1 MGNISNLP
9 HTDWDRELLALDGHV
24 LQSSGWLRVQ
34 RALGHEVRWSR
45 GDGWQWAGAIRQG
58 VFPRYL
64 YVPYGPAGSGR
75 TAAALR
81 DICRTAADSGVDFV
95 RVEPTGNDAVD
106 ALAEARARAAPPVQP
121 RCTWLLDLTVSEEI
135 LRSGLES
142 GHRSRINAAARR
154 GITVRSS
161 ADPDDVEIFLRL
173 QRDAAGRSGFAGQSS
188 SYHHTV
194 ANVLMPLGMA
204 RLYVAEADGSPAS
217 ASICFDF
224 GRVRYYAYAA
234 SDPARGRKLGAGPPL
249 LWTMILDARER
260 GATTFDFWGVT
271 CSDRSDHAWTGFSR
285 FKRAFGGRLLQR
297 AGTWEIPV
305 HRLRHRAFTLLRRSG

>member
-1 MGNISNLP
+1 MGNNSDFP
-9 HTDWDRELLALDGHV
+9 DAAWDRELLALHGHV

-34 RALGHEVRWSR
+34 HALGHEIRWAR

-75 TAAALR
+75 TSDAFR
-81 DICRTAADSGVDFV
+81 HIVSTAARSRLDFV
-95 RVEPTGNDAVD
+95 RVEPTGNDALA
-106 ALAEARARAAPPVQP
+106 ALEVARARAARAVQP
-121 RCTWLLDLTVSEEI
+121 RCTWVLDLSADEDT

-142 GHRSRINAAARR
+142 GHRSRINAAGRR

-161 ADPDDVEIFLRL
+161 DDPAEVDIFLGL
-173 QRDAAGRSGFAGQSS
+173 QRLAAGRSGFGGQSA

-194 ANVLMPLGMA
+194 AKVLMPLGMA
-204 RLYVAEADGSPAS
+204 RVYVAEAGGSPVS

-224 GRVRYYAYAA
+224 GSTRYYAFSA
-234 SDPARGRKLGAGPPL
+234 SDPERGRKLGAGPPL
-249 LWTMILDARER
+249 LWTMILDARAR
-260 GATTFDFWGVT
+260 GADTFDFWGVL
-271 CSDRSDHAWTGFSR
+271 CSDEPGHAWTGFSQ

-305 HRLRHRAFTLLRRSG
+305 RRLRYRAFTALKRSA